1 MIRLVASDLDGT
13 LLDAQGKLPD
23 GIFDRIRRMRAMG
36 IVFAAA
42 SGRQYGNLQR
52 LFFPVRDQMAFLCE
66 NGAYLNAFGKTD
78 RTLFP
83 RETAEEIIRDI
94 LDAGMEVL
102 LSTPETSFLLASAGR
117 AYTDDIIYRLR
128 NTVTIIDDPFA
139 LADDYIKIS
148 AFHPEG
154 VAERG
159 RPLQEKWGSCLHA
172 DIAGALWLDF
182 TLANKGSG
190 IRRLA
195 RMLGVSLRDTAA
207 FGDQYN
213 DLSMLEIVGHPYLME
228 HAPEDLRTRG
238 FAPCRNVSDALDELM
253 NF

>member
-1 MIRLVASDLDGT
+1 MDFKTAVANE
-13 LLDAQGKLPD
+13 
-23 GIFDRIRRMRAMG
+23 I
-36 IVFAAA
+36 
-42 SGRQYGNLQR
+42 
-52 LFFPVRDQMAFLCE
+52 
-66 NGAYLNAFGKTD
+66 LNAMKASFGD
-78 RTLFP
+78 V
-83 RETAEEIIRDI
+83 DI
-94 LDAGMEVL
+94 A
-102 LSTPETSFLLASAGR
+102 P
-117 AYTDDIIYRLR
+117 
-128 NTVTIIDDPFA
+128 
-139 LADDYIKIS
+139 
-148 AFHPEG
+148 
-154 VAERG
+154 
-159 RPLQEKWGSCLHA
+159 A